1 MEGFVGA
8 AGREEGR
15 IQRPMEASGWKEG
28 ELRPRME
35 HLSGEGASRLRGQVG
50 EAQQWPS
57 WLCNMLHLRL
67 PSASKTGN
75 QSGLEDRASIPVLLL
90 RSSSCSEFPK
100 SNSVTSLPS
109 GLDYWV

>member
-15 IQRPMEASGWKEG
+15 IQRPMEASGWKEC

-35 HLSGEGASRLRGQVG
+35 HLSGEGASQLRGQVG

-57 WLCNMLHLRL
+57 QLCNMLHLRL
-67 PSASKTGN
+67 PSATVRMETRVGLRTEP
-75 QSGLEDRASIPVLLL
+75 QFPFYFSGRHLALNSLKATLSPACLL
-90 RSSSCSEFPK
+90 
-100 SNSVTSLPS
+100 
-109 GLDYWV
+109 G